1 MKRPPS
7 FDKND
12 VVGTP
17 TVAMNGMPIAFICL
31 ADGHAGFET
40 AAFVSKNLHTYVRDA
55 IESETTLPMMSKKKN
70 SSSPSFFIAQSS
82 GKESEDDENFAF
94 SERDRE
100 ICEVALERSLER
112 CEQELRDNE
121 ADNGSGAC
129 LAAMILSPSS
139 LHVAHIGDCRVVALW
154 DCSSSDSLVA
164 SVSSLVAEQLT
175 CDHKASVRCIRALC
189 SSVIFERDAREYY
202 FYHSP
207 TQTNRITHTI
217 ERNNRAKQSN
227 VTIKRKR
234 RYPRNENVYFDAEE
248 L

>member
-139 LHVAHIGDCRVVALW
+139 LHVAHLGDCRVVALW
-154 DCSSSDSLVA
+154 DCSSSS
-164 SVSSLVAEQLT
+164 SSSSLVAEQLT
-175 CDHKASVRCIRALC
+175 CDHKASVRYIRAVH
-189 SSVIFERDAREYY
+189 SSVKRENILLLSLT
-202 FYHSP
+202 HSLRP
-207 TQTNRITHTI
+207 IVSHTHTNNTI
-217 ERNNRAKQSN
+217 ERNTR
-227 VTIKRKR
+227 T
-234 RYPRNENVYFDAEE
+234 
-248 L
+248 